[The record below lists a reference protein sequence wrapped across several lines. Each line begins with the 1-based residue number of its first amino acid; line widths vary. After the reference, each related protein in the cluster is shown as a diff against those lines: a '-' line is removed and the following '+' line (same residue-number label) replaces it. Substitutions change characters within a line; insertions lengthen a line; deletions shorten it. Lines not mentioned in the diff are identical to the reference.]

1 MATEYSRSFDSLK
14 TGNVEAGL
22 TKPSAMMNS
31 AKVTTDGF
39 DVLNFIDFKWDLVST
54 KELRGRFLVS
64 PKTCQPFGV
73 LHGGI
78 TAFLAENL
86 ASIGAQVNSN
96 WARVAGIDLNV
107 NHLLSASIGETVIV
121 SAKPLRIGK
130 RVQVWDV
137 HFTKAVKSRKESG
150 SEQQFATTAVAR
162 LTLLVGLPDAE
173 KSKEGNDKLIAIAK
187 SIGGELPP
195 DQITVTVSKL

>member
-1 MATEYSRSFDSLK
+1 ME
-14 TGNVEAGL
+14 NVEAGL

-31 AKVTTDGF
+31 AKVSTDGF

-121 SAKPLRIGK
+121 SATPLRVGK

-137 HFTKAVKSRKESG
+137 HFTKAVKSRKES
-150 SEQQFATTAVAR
+150 EQEQEQFATTAVAR